1 MNNKRAFTMIES
13 VVSIFILSLIAILV
27 ILIHP
32 FIDNVQ
38 TDSNENVIDY
48 QLFLKE
54 IESDKFGFVW
64 KDVSNNEVSLYSQVN
79 KKEYK
84 LKQNKQSLILSG
96 EKNGYLPML
105 DKIKTVFFSKSGHHF
120 KISITFLNGEQY
132 TNVSVLKNDK

>member
-1 MNNKRAFTMIES
+1 MNNKKAFTMIES
-13 VVSIFILSLIAILV
+13 VVSIFILSLIATLI
-27 ILIHP
+27 ISIHP
-32 FIDNVQ
+32 YVNKTQRDK
-38 TDSNENVIDY
+38 NENVIDY

-54 IESDKFGFVW
+54 IESDKFDFAW
-64 KDVSNNEVSLYSQVN
+64 RDVSNNEVYLYSQAN

-105 DKIKTVFFSKSGHHF
+105 DKINNVFFSKSGDHL